1 MFERYTEGARRTIFF
16 ARYEALQVGS
26 ADIETEHILLGLLR
40 KDKALFRRVLSNVE
54 YESIHKDVV
63 AHTTVPRGR
72 ATAPS
77 ADLPLS
83 NESKRVLAFGAEEA
97 ERLTHLH
104 IGTEYLLLGLLREE
118 KHPAG
123 KLLRQRGADL
133 GKLRLEISKLPTAW
147 FSGKTA
153 QVVAPS
159 VRTRTAETVE
169 IHGAKWNVAYL
180 YDTVKRCREHNWH
193 WHKCQWKPRDIVLDI
208 KQGSVSFDL
217 SLAED
222 SVDFHLVEG
231 GWKKDHCAVC
241 HWELF
246 ESKDDPE
253 HGTGYTNGLI
263 WLCTECYDKFWTRP
277 DFFSSEY
284 ADIT

>member
-40 KDKALFRRVLSNVE
+40 EDKALFRRVLSNVE

-104 IGTEYLLLGLLREE
+104 IGTEHLLLGLLREE

-169 IHGAKWNVAYL
+169 IHALNGMSPTSTTRSNDVASI
-180 YDTVKRCREHNWH
+180 TGIGTSANGNRATSSSISNRA
-193 WHKCQWKPRDIVLDI
+193 
-208 KQGSVSFDL
+208 L
-217 SLAED
+217 SR
-222 SVDFHLVEG
+222 S
-231 GWKKDHCAVC
+231 
-241 HWELF
+241 
-246 ESKDDPE
+246 
-253 HGTGYTNGLI
+253 T
-263 WLCTECYDKFWTRP
+263 
-277 DFFSSEY
+277 
-284 ADIT
+284 

>member
-40 KDKALFRRVLSNVE
+40 EDKALFRRVLSNVE

-104 IGTEYLLLGLLREE
+104 IGTEHLLLGLLREE

-123 KLLRQRGADL
+123 NALSTTGRRPWKAVARNFEITDGLVFRQDRAGRCPERANKNCRDRGNS
-133 GKLRLEISKLPTAW
+133 R
-147 FSGKTA
+147 
-153 QVVAPS
+153 
-159 VRTRTAETVE
+159 R
-169 IHGAKWNVAYL
+169 
-180 YDTVKRCREHNWH
+180 
-193 WHKCQWKPRDIVLDI
+193 
-208 KQGSVSFDL
+208 
-217 SLAED
+217 
-222 SVDFHLVEG
+222 
-231 GWKKDHCAVC
+231 
-241 HWELF
+241 
-246 ESKDDPE
+246 
-253 HGTGYTNGLI
+253 
-263 WLCTECYDKFWTRP
+263 
-277 DFFSSEY
+277 
-284 ADIT
+284 